1 MTNNKI
7 AAFLAKICSIED
19 RIIKFDIWDT
29 AGQERFRSLAPMYYR
44 NAAAAMIVFDVT
56 NYVSNVTG
64 LNHHLLTVIPTS
76 FFRIHSQEPNV
87 GWMNYL
93 WM

>member
-7 AAFLAKICSIED
+7 AAFLAKICSIEN

-44 NAAAAMIVFDVT
+44 NAAAAIIVFDVT

-64 LNHHLLTVIPTS
+64 LNHHSLTVIPPPLFPLS
-76 FFRIHSQEPNV
+76 EFIYRS
-87 GWMNYL
+87 
-93 WM
+93 